1 MDGGKLRTIYLVA
14 LVRRCI
20 LCWKVVGELVGPS
33 LLHAE
38 FFNGNCAVLHFHSRK
53 YLPKEIA
60 YTGM

>member
-1 MDGGKLRTIYLVA
+1 VDGGKSFEIHLVA

-33 LLHAE
+33 LPHAE
-38 FFNGNCAVLHFHSRK
+38 FFNGNFAVLHFHSRK
-53 YLPKEIA
+53 YFPKD